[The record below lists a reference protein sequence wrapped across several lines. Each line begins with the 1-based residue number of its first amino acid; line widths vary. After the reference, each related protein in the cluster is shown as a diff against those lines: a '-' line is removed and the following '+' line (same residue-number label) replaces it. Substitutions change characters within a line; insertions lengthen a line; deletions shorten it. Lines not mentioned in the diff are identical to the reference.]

1 MKLARRDFLLLSA
14 QAGLA
19 AAARLPSE
27 KPRVGFVRSNHPKL
41 ARPSSLEDPL
51 DYERVRDMVWKA
63 IEYAPTRA
71 GRLEQKIPRGSWV
84 VIKPNIVFLRPQP
97 SYAPGDITD
106 MRVTQAVLE
115 YVARFSQARRI
126 TIAEGGSY
134 RRPSDPLTDSAVIQN
149 GRRVDALS
157 FDWGTEEFPGW
168 GGTLGGMLKEFAG
181 AFPDKQFDY
190 VDLAYDAVRDA
201 SGNFLRIEVPKT
213 PRGVGGFGARTDYY
227 ITNTIRNCDFLISV
241 PVLKI
246 HEGSGITCCFK
257 NYVGTAPREA
267 YGAPRRWWNVHLH
280 EEHSLEGRID
290 SFICDL
296 AAFHPPDYNVVD
308 AIRGLQYM
316 EHNIGKP
323 DQSVRNNM
331 VLAGEDTVATD
342 ALAAY
347 LAGFNVWDME
357 FLHMAVQRDLGTM
370 ELKQIEVVGD
380 EPDRARWI
388 WGKPN
393 TRRGPWF
400 GRCNREWR
408 VGVGQADSLER
419 LKRVTIPTDTLNLVK
434 VAGPPSPGAPYVA
447 AVRVRSEAT
456 AKAYLWLGVRGKA
469 RALLNGQP
477 VLEVENLTRY
487 RIGQFREP
495 VELRSGE
502 NLLVIEVRPAGDEAL
517 LSALLVGPR
526 NNGDTVDGI
535 RWEA

>member
-1 MKLARRDFLLLSA
+1 MILDRRQFLSLPVGASLASA
-14 QAGLA
+14 
-19 AAARLPSE
+19 LPE
-27 KPRVGFVRSNHPKL
+27 KPRVGFVRSTHPRL
-41 ARPSSLEDPL
+41 ARPAPLDDPL

-63 IEYAPTRA
+63 IEYAPPRA
-71 GRLEQKIPRGSWV
+71 GSLEAKIPPGAWV

-106 MRVTQAVLE
+106 MRVTKAVLE
-115 YVARFSQARRI
+115 YVARRSRARRI

-134 RRPSDPLTDSAVIQN
+134 RRPSDPMTDSAVLQN

-157 FDWGTEEFPGW
+157 FDWGAEEFPGW
-168 GGTLGGMLKEFAG
+168 SGTLGAMLKEFAG

-190 VDLAYDAVRDA
+190 ADLAYDAVRDP
-201 SGNFLRIEVPKT
+201 SGNFVRIEVPKT
-213 PRGVGGFGARTDYY
+213 ARGVGGFGARTDYY
-227 ITNTIRNCDFLISV
+227 VTNTIRNCDFLISV

-246 HEGSGITCCFK
+246 HEGSGITCCLK

-267 YGAPRRWWNVHLH
+267 YAAPGRWWNVHLH
-280 EEHSLEGRID
+280 EQHALEGRID

-357 FLHMAVQRDLGTM
+357 FLHMAVQRDLGPM
-370 ELKQIEVVGD
+370 ELNRIDVAGD

-393 TRRGPWF
+393 TRRGPWH
-400 GRCNREWR
+400 GRCNRQWR
-408 VGVGQADSLER
+408 VGRDPGAPVESLQ
-419 LKRVTIPTDTLNLVK
+419 RVTIPTDTLNLTK
-434 VAGPPSPGAPYVA
+434 LAGPPGETPYIAVA
-447 AVRVRSEAT
+447 RVRSEGN
-456 AKAYLWLGVRGKA
+456 AKVYLWLGLRGRVTAK
-469 RALLNGQP
+469 LNGET
-477 VLEVENLTRY
+477 VLEVENTTRY
-487 RIGQFREP
+487 RIGQFRQP
-495 VELRSGE
+495 VTLRSGE
-502 NLLVIEVRPAGDEAL
+502 NQLLFEVRPAGSEAL
-517 LSALLVGPR
+517 LSVLLVGPR
-526 NNGDTVDGI
+526 NDGDTADGI
-535 RWEA
+535 RWLA